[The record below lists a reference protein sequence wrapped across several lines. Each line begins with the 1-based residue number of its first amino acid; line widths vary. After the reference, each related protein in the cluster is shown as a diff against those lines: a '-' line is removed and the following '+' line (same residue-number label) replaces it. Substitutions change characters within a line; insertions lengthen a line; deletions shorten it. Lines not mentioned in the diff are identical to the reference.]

1 MPEVCLSV
9 MVRDIFTQNGNLCQ
23 RYRSVSVAPN
33 TFVRVCVSGHTHS
46 YGCLSGRG
54 PLNCTRCSVPVFSFS
69 EDPNHVS
76 APFSLSFIP
85 PSPTISS
92 LFLSTCSLY
101 QVDPG
106 PREGRPPGL
115 VALSRAPQPPPFA
128 SRHEPSLP
136 KNQAGVETAQRRGG
150 QKEVRLGPRLSHPP
164 PVAPRP
170 ALCLATTLPGGAHQL
185 CHQRELFSQI
195 FLFSREWL
203 QTHMLGPSPVSG
215 FLEKHIARGMTS
227 SSGEP

>member
-9 MVRDIFTQNGNLCQ
+9 VVRDIFTQNGNLCQ

-170 ALCLATTLPGGAHQL
+170 ALCLATTLPGGPTSFVIKESSFPRFFYLAENG
-185 CHQRELFSQI
+185 CR
-195 FLFSREWL
+195 R
-203 QTHMLGPSPVSG
+203 TCLGPAL
-215 FLEKHIARGMTS
+215 FLASWKSI
-227 SSGEP
+227 